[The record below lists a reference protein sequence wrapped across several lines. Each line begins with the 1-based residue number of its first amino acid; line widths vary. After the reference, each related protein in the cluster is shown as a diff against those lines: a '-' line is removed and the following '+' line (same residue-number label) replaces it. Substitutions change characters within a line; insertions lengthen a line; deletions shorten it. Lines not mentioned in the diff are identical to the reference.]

1 MAVVISMLRGINL
14 GTHNRIKMEDL
25 RNLCDSLKLR
35 NAQTY
40 VQSGNVVFRTNEK
53 DLVKLARR
61 MEQGIE
67 RSFGFRTDNILRT
80 PAEMR
85 DVITRS
91 PFAGR
96 PNLDP
101 AKLLVS
107 FLASEP
113 SADARDQ
120 VLKLRPEPE
129 EMHLLGREIYIY
141 FPDGIGRSKLSWV
154 KMEKML
160 KTPATARNWNSVT
173 KLLEM
178 AEIMEAS

>member
-113 SADARDQ
+113 SADARD
-120 VLKLRPEPE
+120 
-129 EMHLLGREIYIY
+129 H
-141 FPDGIGRSKLSWV
+141 
-154 KMEKML
+154 
-160 KTPATARNWNSVT
+160 
-173 KLLEM
+173 
-178 AEIMEAS
+178 